1 MQVANAVFLFPVD
14 PTAALS
20 SFRGVKDDGAVL
32 VGVIKEKQEAVR
44 DYDAAV
50 GRGKDAAL
58 VSSLGGGD
66 VIVLKVGSL
75 LPQSGITVTLSLVV
89 PLDCPDRHT
98 ARFSLPTV
106 IGARYVPKG
115 IPSPF
120 AADAECA
127 DAVTSG
133 LMQQAPGQL
142 GMGGIVVEGRGVCVG
157 GGWSYVFYYPPSHWR
172 GVVVVGCRL
181 PARV

>member
-1 MQVANAVFLFPVD
+1 MIGHKRVRALAPLPHSPLRSTRSSGYASSRSARRPPSYSLCLQVANAVFLFPVD

-120 AADAECA
+120 AADAAC
-127 DAVTSG
+127 D
-133 LMQQAPGQL
+133 P
-142 GMGGIVVEGRGVCVG
+142 MG
-157 GGWSYVFYYPPSHWR
+157 
-172 GVVVVGCRL
+172 
-181 PARV
+181 